1 MGRAMKVMKVEV
13 TVKVDDADLMP
24 EDVWTILQELL
35 DPKITGPYGIDVV
48 VEDELERTK

>member
-1 MGRAMKVMKVEV
+1 MRVMKVEV
-13 TVKVDDADLMP
+13 TVKCDDADLMP

-35 DPKITGPYGIDVV
+35 DPKKTEPYGLDVT